1 MVISTLQIPPGSRA
15 NITRDPPQPPA
26 GSIFLAG
33 RSALDSVS
41 RAEQDPFMKTTLFA
55 ALTFLALVTFPVRAQ
70 EPVLGVADPEA
81 LFKSPDPKLNAN
93 KQVVYGIFRDLLEAN
108 HWELADKYL
117 TERYIQHNPNA
128 ASGRPGV
135 VAFFTQV
142 MKVQPK
148 PIEKKLKSK
157 IVSVTAEGDL
167 VTVAWPR
174 EYKDPKNPSKMYST
188 TWFDMWR
195 IKDGKADEHWDS
207 ALKNP

>member
-1 MVISTLQIPPGSRA
+1 MTRMKTSTL
-15 NITRDPPQPPA
+15 
-26 GSIFLAG
+26 
-33 RSALDSVS
+33 
-41 RAEQDPFMKTTLFA
+41 LF
-55 ALTFLALVTFPVRAQ
+55 VTFAFVVTALPARAQ
-70 EPVLGVADPEA
+70 EPVVGVANPEA
-81 LFKSPDPKLNAN
+81 LFHHPDPKLNAN

-128 ASGRPGV
+128 ASGRAGV
-135 VAFFTQV
+135 VKFFTEV
-142 MKVQPK
+142 MKVK
-148 PIEKKLKSK
+148 PTPIQQKLRSK

-174 EYKDPKNPSKMYST
+174 EYKDPKNPSQSYTT

>member
-1 MVISTLQIPPGSRA
+1 VT
-15 NITRDPPQPPA
+15 
-26 GSIFLAG
+26 
-33 RSALDSVS
+33 LDSAS
-41 RAEQDPFMKTTLFA
+41 RDAQDPCMKTSVFA
-55 ALTFLALVTFPVRAQ
+55 ALAFVALVAFPARAQ

-81 LFKSPDPKLNAN
+81 LFRSPDPKLNAN

-108 HWELADKYL
+108 HWDLAGKYL

-128 ASGRPGV
+128 ASGRAGV
-135 VAFFTQV
+135 VTFFTQV

-148 PIEKKLKSK
+148 PIEKKLKSQ

-174 EYKDPKNPSKMYST
+174 EYKDPKNPSKTYST

-207 ALKNP
+207 AMKNP